1 MNFFFLKCLFI
12 VGKLLSKSFVNIVVT
27 SCFSMTGEQIV
38 APSSPREGRDGEDA
52 PITYGPP
59 KVW

>member
-1 MNFFFLKCLFI
+1 
-12 VGKLLSKSFVNIVVT
+12 
-27 SCFSMTGEQIV
+27 MTGEQIV
-38 APSSPREGRDGEDA
+38 APSSPREGRDGEDV